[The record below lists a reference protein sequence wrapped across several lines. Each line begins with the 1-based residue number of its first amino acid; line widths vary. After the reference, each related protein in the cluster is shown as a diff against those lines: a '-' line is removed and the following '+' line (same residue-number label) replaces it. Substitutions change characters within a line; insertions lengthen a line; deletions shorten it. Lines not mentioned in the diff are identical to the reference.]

1 MQIKVLDVKSYG
13 FRFFLLLLKQEK
25 FMPYI
30 KNNMNL
36 IDYKV
41 MMSCNDF
48 NYIKESYA
56 SYYSCINN
64 SITPNKISFVKY
76 GRLVDF
82 FHRIINLSISRINN
96 EDIIKNYINISKKV
110 KQKFN
115 VLLTK
120 LIGIDEYVNDLINIL
135 KYKRQYDNLKSAYS
149 IYYGKELSDDDMKL
163 ELKKNKLKLNY
174 YISYTFIPQG
184 YLIYDIVGKKN
195 HLSNSKKNEY
205 YHLLSLVANYVGFT
219 FEEYINQKLHYLF
232 SKTVYHHE
240 KNITKGGFLF

>member
-13 FRFFLLLLKQEK
+13 FRLFLLLLKQEK

-41 MMSCNDF
+41 MMSYDD
-48 NYIKESYA
+48 YINESYA
-56 SYYSCINN
+56 LCYSCINDA
-64 SITPNKISFVKY
+64 ITPNQISFVRY
-76 GRLVDF
+76 NRLMDF
-82 FHRIINLSISRINN
+82 FHRIINLSSSRINDVDN
-96 EDIIKNYINISKKV
+96 IKNNINISKKV

-120 LIGIDEYVNDLINIL
+120 LIGIDEYVNNLINIL
-135 KYKRQYDNLKSAYS
+135 KYKKQYDNLKSAYS

-174 YISYTFIPQG
+174 YISYTFIPHG
-184 YLIYDIVGKKN
+184 YLIYDIVGRKN
-195 HLSNSKKNEY
+195 HLSKSKRIEY
-205 YHLLSLVANYVGFT
+205 YHLLSLVTNYVGFT
-219 FEEYINQKLHYLF
+219 FEEYINHKLHCLF
-232 SKTVYHHE
+232 SKTVIHHE
-240 KNITKGGFLF
+240 KNTTKGEFLF